1 MSSPG
6 QAEFSA
12 WGGRAV
18 VWVTVEEALAAA
30 VEAVERTIEEF
41 DLACSSWR
49 DDSELAAVNAGA
61 GRPVAAGPILLD
73 TVQRAL
79 HGAQLTGGALDP
91 TVGQVLVNLGFTPA
105 PAGEPGGEIRVGAV
119 PGWQTVVVDPEA
131 ATIRLAR
138 GVRLDLGATAKALAA
153 DRAAASALAAA
164 GDGGVL
170 VSLSGDVSTAGTAPP
185 GGWRIRVMDDHRA
198 DPDAPGQSISIT
210 GGGVATSSTTVRAHS
225 DGERREHHLIDPATG
240 APAAVHFR
248 TVSVAAATCEG
259 ANIASTAAIIRG
271 AAAIELLEQLQLPSR
286 LVRADGVV
294 HHLAGWPSGAEDL
307 PIVAPGT
314 AEAA

>member
-1 MSSPG
+1 MTNAS

-18 VWVTVEEALAAA
+18 VWVTVPETLPAA

-61 GRPVAAGPILLD
+61 GRPVAVGPILLEA
-73 TVQRAL
+73 VQGAL
-79 HGAQLTGGALDP
+79 HGAQQTDGALDP
-91 TVGQVLVNLGFTPA
+91 TVGQALIRLGFTPA
-105 PAGEPGGEIRVGAV
+105 PPGESGGEIRIGAA
-119 PGWQTVVVDPEA
+119 PGWRTVVVDAEA
-131 ATIRLAR
+131 GTIRLPR

-153 DRAAASALAAA
+153 DRAAAAALDAA
-164 GDGGVL
+164 GEGGVL
-170 VSLSGDVSTAGTAPP
+170 VSLSGDIATAGTAPP
-185 GGWRIRVMDDHRA
+185 GGWRIRVTDDHRA
-198 DPDAPGQSISIT
+198 EPSAPGQSISIT
-210 GGGVATSSTTVRAHS
+210 GGAVATSSTTVRVRD
-225 DGERREHHLIDPATG
+225 DGEHREHHLIDPGTG

-271 AAAIELLEQLQLPSR
+271 PAAIEWLEQLELPSR

-294 HHLAGWPSGAEDL
+294 HHLAGWPAGAEDL
-307 PIVAPGT
+307 PIAAPGT